1 MEKNRGFCDGF
12 YLTII
17 DLICMIK
24 VHKVYEMPANW
35 FRFPYDICNTFSV
48 AESNTYEPSK
58 TKLLPNLKEE
68 K

>member
-24 VHKVYEMPANW
+24 VHKVKEILIYW
-35 FRFPYDICNTFSV
+35 SRFPNDICNTFSV
-48 AESNTYEPSK
+48 MESNTYEPSK
-58 TKLLPNLKEE
+58 TQIIT
-68 K
+68 

>member
-24 VHKVYEMPANW
+24 VHKVLEMLVLGSGS
-35 FRFPYDICNTFSV
+35 RMISV
-48 AESNTYEPSK
+48 TIFLLRNLIHMNLE
-58 TKLLPNLKEE
+58 KLRLSPNLKEE